1 MPVVCC
7 GVSDARSPDLPTPTP
22 STLGVGSA
30 LPPPGPPSVPDAH
43 PGTHPDAHLGTH
55 PAGYPGT
62 VPDSPV
68 RRPHRPG
75 ELTTAWRAAL
85 VATWVGVLLAYL
97 AVWKASEEIGI
108 GTWWLGPRSDPQPV
122 LVRLIPFFVT
132 AVFGI
137 LASYNVPRMP
147 WISLG
152 GSVVLALIA
161 VPDLSRSVGLAT
173 IEFAIAGAAAAVSLA
188 SLTGTYRAAKP
199 DADR

>member
-1 MPVVCC
+1 MCC
-7 GVSDARSPDLPTPTP
+7 VVSDAPSSDLPPPAPPTF
-22 STLGVGSA
+22 GVGSA
-30 LPPPGPPSVPDAH
+30 PPS
-43 PGTHPDAHLGTH
+43 PGTLLPDDTTAVE
-55 PAGYPGT
+55 AA
-62 VPDSPV
+62 

-75 ELTTAWRAAL
+75 ELTTAWRTAL
-85 VATWVGVLLAYL
+85 IVTWVGVFLAYM

-108 GTWWLGPRSDPQPV
+108 GTWWLGPRSNPQAV

-137 LASYNVPRMP
+137 LASYNVRRMP

-173 IEFAIAGAAAAVSLA
+173 IEFAIAGAVALVSIA
-188 SLTGTYRAAKP
+188 SSTGTYRAAKP